1 MGAIMSDSAYR
12 LPPPHV
18 AFLGPLGTYTHQ
30 AAEDFFGN
38 SPTFAACQTITDV
51 FKAVEGAECSYG
63 VVPIE
68 NSTAGAVR
76 ETTEALRSTVLA
88 VRGMTKLR
96 ISHALLAS
104 RGMDVAN
111 VKRIYSHEQGLAQC
125 ARYLSSRFPSAEL
138 FKCDSTSR

>member
-1 MGAIMSDSAYR
+1 M
-12 LPPPHV
+12 
-18 AFLGPLGTYTHQ
+18 
-30 AAEDFFGN
+30 
-38 SPTFAACQTITDV
+38 

-111 VKRIYSHEQGLAQC
+111 VKRIYSHEQVRVPQIR
-125 ARYLSSRFPSAEL
+125 ARMQRADMKMRRGWRSAR
-138 FKCDSTSR
+138 DT